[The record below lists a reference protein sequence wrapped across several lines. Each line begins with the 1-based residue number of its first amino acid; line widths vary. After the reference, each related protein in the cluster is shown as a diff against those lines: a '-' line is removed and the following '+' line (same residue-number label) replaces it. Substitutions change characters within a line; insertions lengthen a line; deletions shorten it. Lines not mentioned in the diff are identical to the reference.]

1 MQINEKQQQIDSL
14 VKKADNEKASE
25 LIKQQSIITEIKS
38 KIQKAEY

>member
-1 MQINEKQQQIDSL
+1 

-25 LIKQQSIITEIKS
+25 TSKQQSIITEIKS